1 VLLNSQPQPRCL
13 ARKELAS
20 TNHSPFGGYLQ
31 LKGITMKSA
40 FMPMGFKTN
49 DGYIVSDVT
58 VQQLQQFFKEEI
70 QLETS
75 PSDILRI
82 VDVFKTLEREKLI
95 A

>member
-1 VLLNSQPQPRCL
+1 
-13 ARKELAS
+13 
-20 TNHSPFGGYLQ
+20 
-31 LKGITMKSA
+31 MKSA
-40 FMPMGFKTN
+40 FMPMGFRTN

>member
-1 VLLNSQPQPRCL
+1 
-13 ARKELAS
+13 
-20 TNHSPFGGYLQ
+20 
-31 LKGITMKSA
+31 MKSA
-40 FMPMGFKTN
+40 FMPMGFRTN

-70 QLETS
+70 QLEVS

>member
-1 VLLNSQPQPRCL
+1 MAAILLFN
-13 ARKELAS
+13 
-20 TNHSPFGGYLQ
+20 
-31 LKGITMKSA
+31 KGNQMKSN
-40 FMPMGFKTN
+40 FMPMGYRTN

-82 VDVFKTLEREKLI
+82 VDVFKTLEREKLV

>member
-1 VLLNSQPQPRCL
+1 
-13 ARKELAS
+13 
-20 TNHSPFGGYLQ
+20 
-31 LKGITMKSA
+31 MKSA
-40 FMPMGFKTN
+40 FMPMSFETN

-75 PSDILRI
+75 QSDILRI
-82 VDVFKTLEREKLI
+82 VDIFKTLEREKLI

>member
-1 VLLNSQPQPRCL
+1 
-13 ARKELAS
+13 
-20 TNHSPFGGYLQ
+20 
-31 LKGITMKSA
+31 MKST
-40 FMPMGFKTN
+40 FMPMGFRTN

-70 QLETS
+70 QLEVS
-75 PSDILRI
+75 PSDLLRI

>member
-1 VLLNSQPQPRCL
+1 
-13 ARKELAS
+13 
-20 TNHSPFGGYLQ
+20 
-31 LKGITMKSA
+31 MKSA
-40 FMPMGFKTN
+40 FMPMGFRTN
-49 DGYIVSDVT
+49 DNYIVSDVT

-82 VDVFKTLEREKLI
+82 VDVFKTLEKEKLI